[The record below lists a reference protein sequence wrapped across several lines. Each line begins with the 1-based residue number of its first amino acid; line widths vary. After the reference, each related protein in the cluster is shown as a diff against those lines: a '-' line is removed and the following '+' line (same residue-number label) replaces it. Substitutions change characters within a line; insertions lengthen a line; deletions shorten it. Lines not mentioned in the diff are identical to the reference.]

1 MPRLYVKVVGI
12 PLRTEMG
19 ITAPRRAWRLLHHLL
34 FACDKSFLRFSHT
47 RRRHNASILFQMSL
61 DRFLHP
67 TAKVQKLLKYESYSV
82 QYLQNKTIKILAK
95 NKKTED
101 FQHLFDIF
109 VYFCR

>member
-1 MPRLYVKVVGI
+1 
-12 PLRTEMG
+12 
-19 ITAPRRAWRLLHHLL
+19 
-34 FACDKSFLRFSHT
+34 
-47 RRRHNASILFQMSL
+47 MSL

-67 TAKVQKLLKYESYSV
+67 TTKVQKVLKDESHSV

-101 FQHLFDIF
+101 FQHLFDII